1 MLFKKK
7 LCLLFVL
14 PSMFL
19 SSNFNSSNNC
29 IHNSKNN
36 ILYSETIDVDFDG
49 VIKEFETAE
58 TPKEIIKNIDNIKTA
73 ILEETKEPNSYI
85 IYALNTLEKAAA
97 DIDKKTELSEDYFQ
111 TIFSNVLSEVS
122 SSENASKLRS
132 AGVDAFAIK
141 WNKKKFLWF
150 TINLP
155 VGFIIKLSA
164 STCRTIISSGF
175 TLASEV
181 IISAFEACHLGVVI
195 GTAIS
200 LLAGVT
206 GNPILVAA
214 TAIISTL
221 SSGAIISL
229 LVKHL
234 LSFTFGEAVDKILK
248 ENIKDGIIIQTEG
261 TNLITF
267 LLQ

>member
-1 MLFKKK
+1 MSFKKK

-19 SSNFNSSNNC
+19 SSNFNVFNNC
-29 IHNSKNN
+29 IHNSRNN

-58 TPKEIIKNIDNIKTA
+58 TPEEIIKNIDNIKTA
-73 ILEETKEPNSYI
+73 IMEETKEPNSYI

-97 DIDKKTELSEDYFQ
+97 DIDEKTELPEDYFQ

-122 SSENASKLRS
+122 NSENSSKLRS
-132 AGVDAFAIK
+132 AGVNSFEIK
-141 WNKKKFLWF
+141 WSKKKFLWF

-164 STCRTIISSGF
+164 STCR
-175 TLASEV
+175 A
-181 IISAFEACHLGVVI
+181 IISAGASFALDAIIKVFQACHLGVVI
-195 GTAIS
+195 GASIS

-221 SSGAIISL
+221 SSKAIISFLVEKL
-229 LVKHL
+229 LEGV
-234 LSFTFGEAVDKILK
+234 FGWAVDKILESK
-248 ENIKDGIIIQTEG
+248 IKDGIIIQTEG
-261 TNLITF
+261 TNPITF
-267 LLQ
+267 ELQ